1 MEVLLKM
8 ARVTL
13 YPVWENNTGMR
24 NVNGNT
30 GIYRE
35 MEDIQGLHD
44 TTIYGHWGN
53 EDPGAGYMY
62 AVASVN
68 GGKFKPSQIEVTN
81 FHVLDNMPANARI
94 KSIQVE
100 YEYAKFAYP
109 NMGHGSFG
117 QPVISIPTL
126 GLFAPGNAPPKD
138 VLTAY
143 NVKFDDLKFTAEDLA
158 DVKVTFDLPMNTS
171 ANPAYVKMNYL
182 RLNIEYIVPNYVPQ
196 VSFGLNSIEYGMEA
210 PVTVEVIDTNNAI
223 SVADVDCTVIV
234 TPGLRIVDGSVNCS
248 GTFDPANHVWHAKTN
263 NGKATLTF
271 KVTPADQSVQGLNNV
286 NAYVFM
292 DSSTIHS
299 SVESLYITPQ
309 KAYLLECSVSENA
322 IKQSLNS
329 RHYTLFTLTVQ
340 NNARTPLDVH
350 LDFDKLEYEGTLEGY
365 DEDTKTLTI
374 TEWDGNNY
382 FDVQLRVYSTVLEDA
397 QIICYSSAWTGVTK
411 IKVNV
416 NEEFDYEEYYTE
428 LNAPLFTLENMQ
440 GTNGQEY
447 VFGCLCRVTGT
458 NNIIKGMK
466 NARASVLNN
475 GEKFTSKVSQ
485 IGSWQLLAVKFSYN
499 ESKKLSFRFYGNYI
513 EVDQGK
519 IEFGNLFVIHADYYS
534 GYEYPA
540 LAFEELHSLI
550 TNEDYTN
557 LLLEPPEKNPSSRH
571 YFDLIDWMGLEDN
584 QYLIPHG
591 LEVTGDIS
599 AEENIG
605 ITLGFGHTG
614 MDEFD
619 FSSESLN
626 IDENT
631 QTFKFGGKFETL
643 GLSFTDIS
651 TLLKDIAFYL
661 QIDDMY
667 DNQTPI
673 NVQMKNVKITL
684 YYSLN
689 SDCWEFFIN
698 GVSSK
703 HYLLDLQADSEI
715 PRGAKYDV
723 NKFKV
728 DGADGEYPNRINL
741 KGNKLKIKFGT
752 CECGTIEDL
761 TYLLEHVV
769 EWLYPER
776 DSLDNPLLKTI
787 SFFYAPDVGYDYYIE
802 DKMDAEAVDGAY
814 ECEVELIVP
823 SGLARNLHETES
835 SATGHTGH
843 MGKVKP
849 VILFYILS
857 HDSEIIVI
865 ESKTGQKLTVT
876 GEFIDNLPLNTLLKL
891 DCGNRKLYYES
902 YGEWFDIDPNCITLD
917 SDFFTLAGYFDFST
931 SVNCK
936 ISEVKYYEL
945 KG

>member
-1 MEVLLKM
+1 M

>member
-1 MEVLLKM
+1 M

-35 MEDIQGLHD
+35 MEEIQALD
-44 TTIYGHWGN
+44 NTSMCGHWGN

-81 FHVLDNMPANARI
+81 FHVLDNIPANARI

-143 NVKFDDLKFTAEDLA
+143 NVKFDNLKFTAADLS
-158 DVKVTFDLPMNTS
+158 DVRVTFDLPMNTS

-196 VSFGLNSIEYGMEA
+196 VSFGLNRIEYGMEA

-271 KVTPADQSVQGLNNV
+271 KVTPADPSVQGLNNV

-485 IGSWQLLAVKFSYN
+485 IGSWQLLAVKFTYN

-614 MDEFD
+614 IDEFD

-673 NVQMKNVKITL
+673 NVQMKNVKIAL

-802 DKMDAEAVDGAY
+802 DTMDAEAVDGAY

>member
-1 MEVLLKM
+1 M

-13 YPVWENNTGMR
+13 YPTWENNTGMR

-35 MEDIQGLHD
+35 MEDIQVLHD
-44 TTIYGHWGN
+44 TTYFAHWGSEN
-53 EDPGAGYMY
+53 PGANYIN
-62 AVASVN
+62 AVSSVN
-68 GGKFKPSQIEVTN
+68 GGRYKPSQIEVWN
-81 FHVLDNMPANARI
+81 FHVLDHIPGNARI
-94 KSIQVE
+94 KSISVE
-100 YEYAKFAYP
+100 YAYAKFAYP

-126 GLFAPGNAPPKD
+126 GLFGPGNAPPKD
-138 VLTAY
+138 VVTEYSL
-143 NVKFDDLKFTAEDLA
+143 KFDNLKFTAEDLA
-158 DVKVTFDLPMNTS
+158 DVRVNFDLPMNTS

-182 RLNIEYIVPNYVPQ
+182 RLNIEYITPNYIPS
-196 VSFGLNSIEYGMEA
+196 VSFDMYKIQYGQETK
-210 PVTVEVIDTNNAI
+210 VTVEIIESNNAI
-223 SVADVDCTVIV
+223 SNAVVDAVVDVSS
-234 TPGLRIVDGSVNCS
+234 GLRIVPGSIEGN
-248 GTFDPANHVWHAKTN
+248 GTYNPSTKDWAAQTV
-263 NGKATLTF
+263 NGKARLTF
-271 KVTPADQSVQGLNNV
+271 KVTPSSPSISGNENV
-286 NAYVFM
+286 NAFTFLNGE
-292 DSSTIHS
+292 SQHS
-299 SVESLYITPQ
+299 HFETVYIVPQ
-309 KAYLLECSVSENA
+309 KAELLMCEVSENA

-340 NNARTPLDVH
+340 NNARTPLEVH
-350 LDFDKLEYEGTLEGY
+350 LDFDKLQYEGTLEGY
-365 DEDTKTLTI
+365 DASTKTLTI

-382 FDVQLRVYSTVLEDA
+382 FDVQLRLYSTVLEDA
-397 QIICYSSAWTGVTK
+397 QIICYSNAWNGVTR

-428 LNAPLFTLENMQ
+428 LNAPLFTLENMYH
-440 GTNGQEY
+440 TDGQEY

-466 NARASVLNN
+466 NARASVVNN
-475 GEKFTSKVSQ
+475 GEKFTSKVTQ
-485 IGSWQLLAVKFSYN
+485 IGDWQLLAVKFTYD
-499 ESKKLSFRFYGNYI
+499 ESRKLSFRFYGNYI

-519 IEFGNLFVIHADYYS
+519 IEFGNLFVIHADYYY

-540 LAFEELHSLI
+540 LAFEDLNALI
-550 TNEDYTN
+550 TNDDYTN
-557 LLLEPPEKNPSSRH
+557 LLLEPPEKNPSSKH

-584 QYLIPHG
+584 EYLIPHG
-591 LEVTGDIS
+591 LEITGDIS

-605 ITLGFGHTG
+605 LTLGFGHNG
-614 MDEFD
+614 IDEFD

-631 QTFKFGGKFETL
+631 QSFKFGGKFETL
-643 GLSFTDIS
+643 GLRFTDIAS
-651 TLLKDIAFYL
+651 LLKDLVFYL
-661 QIDDMY
+661 QIDDLY
-667 DNQTPI
+667 DNQTPV

-689 SDCWEFFIN
+689 SDCWEFFVN

-741 KGNKLKIKFGT
+741 KGNKLKLKFGT
-752 CECGTIEDL
+752 CECATIEDL
-761 TYLLEHVV
+761 NDTLEHIV

-776 DSLDNPLLKTI
+776 DSLDNPILKTI

-835 SATGHTGH
+835 AATGHTGH

-849 VILFYILS
+849 VILFHILS
-857 HDSEIIVI
+857 HDSEIMLI
-865 ESKTGQKLTVT
+865 ESKTGQKLTLT

-902 YGEWFDIDPNCITLD
+902 FGEWFGIDPNNITLD
-917 SDFFTLAGYFDFST
+917 SDFFTLSGYFDFST

>member
-1 MEVLLKM
+1 M

-271 KVTPADQSVQGLNNV
+271 KVTPADPSVQGLNNV

-485 IGSWQLLAVKFSYN
+485 IGSWQLLAVKFTYN

-614 MDEFD
+614 IDEFD

-673 NVQMKNVKITL
+673 NVQMKNVKIAL

-802 DKMDAEAVDGAY
+802 DTMDAEAVDGAY

>member
-1 MEVLLKM
+1 M

-81 FHVLDNMPANARI
+81 FHVLDNIPANARI

-182 RLNIEYIVPNYVPQ
+182 RLNIEYIVPNYIPN
-196 VSFGLNSIEYGMEA
+196 VSFDMYKIQYGQETK
-210 PVTVEVIDTNNAI
+210 VTVDIIESNNAI
-223 SVADVDCTVIV
+223 SNAVVDAYVDVTS
-234 TPGLRIVDGSVNCS
+234 GLRIVPGSIEGN
-248 GTFDPANHVWHAKTN
+248 GTYDTTTKKWAAQTV
-263 NGKATLTF
+263 NGKARLTF
-271 KVTPADQSVQGLNNV
+271 KVTPVSPSISGNENV
-286 NAYVFM
+286 NAFTYLNGE
-292 DSSTIHS
+292 SQHS
-299 SVESLYITPQ
+299 HFETVYIVPQ
-309 KAYLLECSVSENA
+309 KAELLMCEVSENA

-329 RHYTLFTLTVQ
+329 RYYTLFTLTVQ

-485 IGSWQLLAVKFSYN
+485 IGSWQLLAVKFTYN

-614 MDEFD
+614 IDEFD

-673 NVQMKNVKITL
+673 NVQMKNVKIAL

-802 DKMDAEAVDGAY
+802 DTMDAEAVDGAY

-849 VILFYILS
+849 VILFYLLS

-865 ESKTGQKLTVT
+865 ESKTGQKLALT